1 MQRRLCKDSDLID
14 KLFTR
19 TDVDLTF
26 ASIIK
31 PGRKMGFAEFDQ
43 AIELAA
49 AKKRVP
55 VTDLAAQIVT
65 AAHKPTSHRR
75 ISLVL

>member
-1 MQRRLCKDSDLID
+1 ME
-14 KLFTR
+14 
-19 TDVDLTF
+19 LT
-26 ASIIK
+26 SIIK
-31 PGRKMGFAEFDQ
+31 PVRKMGFAEFDR

-49 AKKRVP
+49 AKKRVS

-75 ISLVL
+75 ISLVF